1 MDLKDLF
8 KWVLLGTIV
17 CAVVVV
23 CIFGGIWLFSKPSYE
38 TVTKF
43 TYSVD
48 GGTSYREGLQ
58 EINVGETYY
67 LCIEMQVVASK
78 DRNAEE
84 IVAQVIIPKTKI
96 VDCYLDDYPGTKI
109 TGAEDSIN
117 GIITYEFNLP
127 SSTEPSKFRVIF
139 ECVASQEG
147 RYTIEVKYDDRI
159 SDAWDKTETIK
170 YVNS

>member
-1 MDLKDLF
+1 MDLKTLL
-8 KWVLLGTIV
+8 KWAALVIV
-17 CAVVVV
+17 VVVV
-23 CIFGGIWLFSKPSYE
+23 CVFGGTWLFSKPSYE

-58 EINVGETYY
+58 EINVGATYY
-67 LCIEMQVVASK
+67 LCVEMQVVASK

-117 GIITYEFNLP
+117 GIITYEFKLP

-139 ECVASQEG
+139 ECIASQEG

-170 YVNS
+170 YVNT